1 MVRDS
6 IVTAACNKAVV
17 LMLDHPI
24 HIMQREGVLDA
35 LQSRLARLELRDA
48 DSDTPAA
55 VIARI

>member
-35 LQSRLARLELRDA
+35 LQSRLARLVLR
-48 DSDTPAA
+48 A
-55 VIARI
+55 VSITS